1 MRKRVGL
8 ARAIAVQPEV
18 VLYDEP
24 TTGLDPINT
33 ARVNHMIMGLQNKLN
48 ITSIV
53 VTHDMG
59 SAFTISDRM
68 AMVHSGR
75 VIAYGDPDEFR
86 ASRDPR
92 VVDFIEGRAPV
103 DEDVETLLNA

>member
-1 MRKRVGL
+1 
-8 ARAIAVQPEV
+8 
-18 VLYDEP
+18 DEP

-33 ARVNHMIMGLQNKLN
+33 ARVNHMNVGLQEKLK

-59 SAFTISDRM
+59 SAFYISDRL

-75 VIAYGDPDEFR
+75 IIACGEAEAFKQID
-86 ASRDPR
+86 DPR
-92 VVDFIEGRAPV
+92 VADFIHGKAPV
-103 DEDVETLLNA
+103 QEDVETLLRSG